1 MAKSKRRVIARV
13 VDAGECPYYGV
24 GREFVLSGF
33 TPKGVCDSAYAV
45 LSRDAQTMRCGG
57 RLPWQ
62 KDGRVLTRCP
72 DPTGALWELR
82 RAEPAE
88 EEPHSDTP

>member
-1 MAKSKRRVIARV
+1 MTGGKRKVVARV
-13 VDAGECPYYGV
+13 VEADECPYYEA
-24 GREFVLSGF
+24 GREFVLGGF

-82 RAEPAE
+82 LLEPDDEAKE
-88 EEPHSDTP
+88 

>member
-1 MAKSKRRVIARV
+1 MAAGKRKVIARV
-13 VDAGECPYYGV
+13 VDAGECPYYEA
-24 GREFVLSGF
+24 GREFVLGGF

-62 KDGRVLTRCP
+62 RDGRVLTRCP

-82 RAEPAE
+82 SEGSGDESSRDTEP
-88 EEPHSDTP
+88 

>member
-1 MAKSKRRVIARV
+1 MTGGKRKVVARV
-13 VDAGECPYYGV
+13 VEAGECPYYEA
-24 GREFVLSGF
+24 GREFVLGGF

-82 RAEPAE
+82 LLEPDGKAKE
-88 EEPHSDTP
+88 